1 MMTID
6 MANWAFESL
15 IATAALIIG
24 VLILRRPVAKYFG
37 PGWAYALWAIPAA
50 RVILPPFTI
59 TVQPEPTPLLTPVLQ
74 VNANELMLPLAV
86 TPEQVFFSNADIL
99 LLALFWFTGA
109 IVFFL
114 WNIGIHNNFTTRV
127 IKESAPADDALKAQ
141 MSSLS
146 KTPIRLIESHIVQG
160 PISFGL
166 RTPTIALPV
175 DFTSRYTETEQLF
188 ALRHEIA
195 HIEGRDLW
203 LNMVA
208 LLIRALHWP
217 NPLMHWA
224 VKAFKADQE
233 MACDHRVIR
242 HEDGSARKIYGQ
254 ALLKTIQNHTTTAVC
269 PLNSTYHLKERL
281 IMLKSRFSKPG
292 HTILAG
298 LAVAALSVTS
308 LGLSATY
315 VAAQDEKSGSKV
327 VKKRVEIIT
336 GEEKEIIFVG
346 DGKHP
351 KVMQFGDG
359 KKVRIMHAGEGAHV
373 TSLDS
378 CDGGEM
384 IVEEK
389 SESETDD
396 GMKKEEHVVFCV
408 KSVGDISID
417 DPDMLRRTIAALKD
431 EDKRSAEARKKA
443 IEKLEERLK
452 EIEKK

>member
-1 MMTID
+1 MMTTDI
-6 MANWAFESL
+6 ANWAIESL
-15 IATAALIIG
+15 VATAALIIG
-24 VLILRRPVAKYFG
+24 VLVLRKPVAKYFG

-59 TVQPEPTPLLTPVLQ
+59 AAQPEPTPLLTPVVQ
-74 VNANELMLPLAV
+74 VSASDFTLPLAMA
-86 TPEQVFFSNADIL
+86 TEQAFLSSADIL
-99 LLALFWFTGA
+99 LIALFWFAGA

-114 WNIGIHNNFTTRV
+114 WNLGVHHNFTARV
-127 IKESAPADDALKAQ
+127 IKTSMPADMALSAQ
-141 MSSLS
+141 IKQLS
-146 KTPIRLIESHIVQG
+146 KSPIRLIETHLVQG

-166 RTPTIALPV
+166 RTPTIALPL
-175 DFTSRYTETEQLF
+175 DFTSRYTEREQLF

-233 MACDHRVIR
+233 MACDHRVIK
-242 HEDGSARKIYGQ
+242 HENGTARKIYGQ

-292 HTILAG
+292 QTILAG
-298 LAVAALSVTS
+298 LTMAVLSITS

-315 VAAQDEKSGSKV
+315 VAAQDEKSDKKV

-346 DGKHP
+346 DGKHS

-359 KKVRIMHAGEGAHV
+359 KKVKIIHAGEGAHI
-373 TSLDS
+373 TSMDG

-389 SESETDD
+389 SESETKD

-408 KSVGDISID
+408 KSVGDVSID
-417 DPDMLRRTIAALKD
+417 DPDVLRRTIAALKD

-443 IEKLEERLK
+443 IEKLEKRLK